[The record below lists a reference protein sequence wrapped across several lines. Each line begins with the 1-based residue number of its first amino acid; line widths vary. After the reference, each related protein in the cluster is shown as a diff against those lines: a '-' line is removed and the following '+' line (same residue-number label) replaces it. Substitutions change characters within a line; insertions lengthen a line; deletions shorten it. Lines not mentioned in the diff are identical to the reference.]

1 MNKNGL
7 MKHIGFFLTFLFLI
21 SNILIAQNSK
31 ENIDKKT
38 EYLFDKK
45 MYKKVIF
52 VGENAL
58 KEEKDYFNLRY
69 RIAISYYEFKNYRM
83 AIHHLEKA
91 LTFNS
96 DDPAA
101 LEYLYYAYLFAG
113 RTNDANLLASKFP
126 DYLKEIVNYK
136 RKYISNIYLEGGPS
150 ISNNISKNGS
160 LDIDSD
166 TSIFGESDLNA
177 NLFYM
182 HLGLKHDLLPQ
193 LSIYHGLS
201 NLSISKRK
209 TIRMNNHDTIFDYTV
224 KQLEYYINADYQLSK
239 GLKITPAFHFLKV
252 NADLTNVSYDTLSYK
267 YQYSNSAL
275 SLNNYVL
282 SLGITK
288 EYKLFSISAFTTYS
302 NLNNETQWQLG
313 ATANYFPFGNLDYYS
328 ATTLAM
334 LNVKSKGSNQGANSG
349 TGNRESRLIFDQLF
363 GVKVLQKLW
372 IEGSFTIGNLANYN
386 EKNAFIVY
394 NIADKINFKSGF
406 SLIYTLNSNFELSL
420 RYQFLS
426 RESNYLYY
434 NNSTETTEILTNYQN
449 NTIIGGIKWKL

>member
-1 MNKNGL
+1 
-7 MKHIGFFLTFLFLI
+7 MKHILIFISFLLLI
-21 SNILIAQNSK
+21 SNIVTAQKSNESI
-31 ENIDKKT
+31 ENKM
-38 EYLFDKK
+38 ENLYNKK

-58 KEEKDYFNLRY
+58 KDGMDYFNLRY

-91 LTFNS
+91 LSFNS
-96 DDPAA
+96 DDPAS
-101 LEYLYYAYLFAG
+101 LEYLYYAYLFSG

-136 RKYISNIYLEGGPS
+136 RKYINSIYLEGGPS

-160 LDIDSD
+160 LDIDGD

-177 NLFYM
+177 NLLYM

-193 LSIYHGLS
+193 LSVFHGLS

-209 TIRMNNHDTIFDYTV
+209 TIRINNHDTIFNYTV
-224 KQLEYYINADYQLSK
+224 KQIEYYINADYQLSK

-252 NADLTNVSYDTLSYK
+252 NADLTNASYDTINYK
-267 YQYSNSAL
+267 YLYSNSTL

-288 EYKLFSISAFTTYS
+288 EYKLFSISAFATYS

-334 LNVKSKGSNQGANSG
+334 LNVKSKGSNQAANSG
-349 TGNRESRLIFDQLF
+349 TGNRDSRLIFDQLF
-363 GVKVLQKLW
+363 GVKVLPKLW
-372 IEGSFTIGNLANYN
+372 VEGSFTIGNLANYN

-426 RESNYLYY
+426 RESDYITYE
-434 NNSTETTEILTNYQN
+434 NSKTSITKTTKYQN